1 MTWAINAED
10 LKRFPNAKIPPE
22 PSTMTDSNE
31 PWSDQWRRASIHAN
45 ELDTAATMLEE
56 SKSAV
61 LAERKSR
68 LGDITDAKAERLV
81 KASREWSD
89 YITKMV
95 EARSRANEAKIEA
108 EWMKM
113 KYWESAGERADERT
127 MARL

>member
-1 MTWAINAED
+1 MSD
-10 LKRFPNAKIPPE
+10 
-22 PSTMTDSNE
+22 NE
-31 PWSDQWRRASIHAN
+31 PWSDQWRRQAIRAN

-56 SKSAV
+56 AKSAV

-81 KASREWSD
+81 KASREWMD

-95 EARSRANEAKIEA
+95 DARSKANEAKIEA

-127 MARL
+127 IARLG